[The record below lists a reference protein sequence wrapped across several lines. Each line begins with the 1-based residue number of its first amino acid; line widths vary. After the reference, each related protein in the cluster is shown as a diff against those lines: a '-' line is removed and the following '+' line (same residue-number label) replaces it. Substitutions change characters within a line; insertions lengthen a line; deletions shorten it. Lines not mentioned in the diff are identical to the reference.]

1 MHPTTRDKTLAD
13 YLAIAISPVLI
24 MALVGSLIFF
34 LVEVLYVGKYQG
46 SLQWILFFFVF
57 AAVLIARIS
66 MQSDIAGRAGIY
78 GLFLGVIVWLG
89 LLLYIDYSDLGPLA
103 KFGWAINAGLIAL
116 AWWCAHRLTWDCT
129 LIDEDVD
136 ASGVGLLQVAG
147 LEGSSA
153 TAEPGADS
161 GETTDGEPVQREDDP
176 FPPEG
181 WWERYQRY
189 REARRRRPHT
199 PGVWIVYFS
208 LAALP
213 LFGLGQALIPVAATD
228 RRRYAFFLMVVYAGS
243 ALGLLLA
250 TSFLGLRRYLRQRR
264 MKMPAAMAGVW
275 LFVGGAMIA
284 LLLCAAAFLP
294 RPEGQSPW
302 LEWTGQVG
310 SPTRKASRF
319 DVRGGNAGEG
329 EGRRIGER
337 GDGRQNEGQGPD
349 GQGNSEQRGGEAGG
363 NPKDGSEQGNGGQGN
378 SQGQGQGRDG
388 RGSSGGDRRGQ
399 GGQQQNDD
407 QSQGREGQGRNDAQ
421 NQGRGRQPRKDAQSR
436 GRSASGQSASPD
448 AGVLGRMLSAMPA
461 PVASLFKW
469 IVYGI
474 LILAAVVAGLWLAW
488 KFLNH
493 LAHFTF
499 WAADLAAALRA
510 WWQGLWHRRNA
521 APVPEAER
529 EADHEVLEPFSSFT
543 NPFLDG
549 SAGHRSA
556 GDLVRYSFEALQ
568 AWAREHDL
576 GRQKGE
582 TPLEFVQRL
591 GREMPSLEADARRLA
606 ALYVRLAYARG
617 RLPASSTETVRQF
630 WQRLT
635 DVVERPLSA
644 GVGSV

>member
-1 MHPTTRDKTLAD
+1 MHPTTREKTAAD

-46 SLQWILFFFVF
+46 ALQWVLFFFVF

-78 GLFLGVIVWLG
+78 GLILGVIVWLG
-89 LLLYIDYSDLGPLA
+89 LWLYIDYSDLGPLA
-103 KFGWAINAGLIAL
+103 HFGWAINAGLIAL

-153 TAEPGADS
+153 TAEPGADT
-161 GETTDGEPVQREDDP
+161 GEKVDDEPVQKAAAP
-176 FPPEG
+176 SPLEG
-181 WWERYQRY
+181 WLERYQRY

-213 LFGLGQALIPVAATD
+213 LFGLGQALIPAAATD

-264 MKMPAAMAGVW
+264 LKMPAAIAGVW
-275 LFVGGAMIA
+275 LLVGGAMIA

-294 RPEGQSPW
+294 RPDGQSPW

-337 GDGRQNEGQGPD
+337 GEGQQNHGRGQD
-349 GQGNSEQRGGEAGG
+349 GQGNSDQRGGEAGG
-363 NPKDGSEQGNGGQGN
+363 NPRDGSEQGNGSQGN
-378 SQGQGQGRDG
+378 PQGQGQGQDG
-388 RGSSGGDRRGQ
+388 QGSSGGDRQGQ
-399 GGQQQNDD
+399 GGQQNDD
-407 QSQGREGQGRNDAQ
+407 QSQGREGQRRNDAQ
-421 NQGRGRQPRKDAQSR
+421 NQGRQRQPQKDAQSR
-436 GRSASGQSASPD
+436 GRSGSGQSASPD
-448 AGVLGRMLSAMPA
+448 GGALSRLLSAMPA
-461 PVASLFKW
+461 PVASFFRW

-474 LILAAVVAGLWLAW
+474 LILVAILAVLWLVW
-488 KFLNH
+488 MFLNH
-493 LAHFTF
+493 LAHFTL
-499 WAADLAAALRA
+499 WAARLVAALRA
-510 WWQGLWHRRNA
+510 WWQGLWQRRNGSTA
-521 APVPEAER
+521 PEAEV
-529 EADHEVLEPFSSFT
+529 EADQEVLEPFSSFT

-549 SAGHRSA
+549 TAAHRSA
-556 GDLVRYSFEALQ
+556 GELVRYSFEALQ
-568 AWAREHDL
+568 AWARERDL

-591 GREMPSLEADARRLA
+591 GGEMPSLEADTRRLA

-617 RLPASSTETVRQF
+617 ALPASSGETVRQF

-635 DVVERPLSA
+635 DVVERPLST